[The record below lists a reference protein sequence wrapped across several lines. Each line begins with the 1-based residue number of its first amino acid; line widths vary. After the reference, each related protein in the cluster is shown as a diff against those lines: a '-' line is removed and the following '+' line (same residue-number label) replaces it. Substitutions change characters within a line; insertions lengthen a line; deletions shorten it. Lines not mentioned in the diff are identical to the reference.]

1 MGIFII
7 FLMLVAGVAYYFW
20 SNEQKK
26 QKQQKASLVSKSR
39 ELLATRPQTFTENLP
54 GGIALEMVKIPAGSF
69 LMGTDEAEVDK
80 RFNQKL
86 QEDSEFYTSIGNTQK
101 CETPQHQV
109 KLQEFYLGKYL
120 ITQDQYKA
128 IMGENPSKYWCS
140 NSKDK
145 PYPVE
150 KVSFSDAQLFCKK
163 LSKITGKNYR
173 LPTEAEWEYACR
185 AGTTTS
191 FYFGDSENELGE
203 YAWCSQN
210 ATKAQYVELAKI
222 LVRTHPVGLKKPNNW
237 GLYDIHGNL
246 FEMCEDDWH
255 SSYINKLENLKQN
268 GNIAWL
274 DDNKPSNERTYTLRS
289 SNWSCNADAS
299 RSAVREKSKGG
310 GNYATGFRVCVFPQ
324 PQQANQK
331 LMVTEVSSKSQ
342 PQPNTSK
349 DELTSKSQSQSDFS
363 KNNAEQDQNA
373 EYWFNRGVELGD
385 DTRTQEEAI
394 VAFKKAIEIEPNY
407 VEAWLNLGDILEY
420 EDRDEE
426 AKIAYTKVIK
436 LQPKHAEGWF
446 KLGEVLYKL
455 EQDWENPENARKN
468 PENLEKALICYDNAI
483 EIQPNNPKIWQSRGS
498 VLIDLGECSEAI
510 FSYDKAIELDP
521 EDIATKSARNAYAE
535 LFSDVLCKRGDELT
549 KVGEYEKA
557 ITFYDKVIEFNSDY
571 FRAWFHRGIVLGV
584 LGRDEEAILSYDK
597 AIELQPGDSTA
608 WHQRGF
614 TLRQLKRYEEAV
626 VSFNKA
632 IEIQSE
638 DFDSWHLL
646 GETLYKLDRYQEA
659 IDCFD
664 QAINIGS
671 DDDELL
677 SFAWGSRGFS
687 LIGLL
692 KIKEATK
699 SFNKAIE
706 IDPNNAKAL
715 KGRDLIVAKFNIEE

>member
-20 SNEQKK
+20 SKEQKK

-39 ELLATRPQTFTENLP
+39 ELLATCPQTFTETLP
-54 GGIALEMVKIPAGSF
+54 GGVTLEMVKIPAGSF

-86 QEDSEFYTSIGNTQK
+86 QEDLEFYTSIGNTQK

-210 ATKAQYVELAKI
+210 ATKAEYVELAKT

-237 GLYDIHGNL
+237 GLYDMHGNL

-255 SSYINKLENLKQN
+255 SSYINKPENLKQN
-268 GNIAWL
+268 GNITWL

-299 RSAVREKSKGG
+299 RSAVREESKGG
-310 GNYATGFRVCVFPQ
+310 GNYATGFRVCIFPQ
-324 PQQANQK
+324 PQQNNQQ
-331 LMVTEVSSKSQ
+331 LIATEASSKSQ
-342 PQPNTSK
+342 PQLNTSK
-349 DELTSKSQSQSDFS
+349 DELKSKSQSQSNFS
-363 KNNAEQDQNA
+363 KNNTEHDQNA
-373 EYWFNRGVELGD
+373 EYWFNQGVELGD

-394 VAFKKAIEIEPNY
+394 IALKKAIEIEPNY
-407 VEAWLNLGDILEY
+407 VEAWLNLGDIFKY
-420 EDRDEE
+420 FHRDEE
-426 AKIAYTKVIK
+426 AKLAYTKVVEI
-436 LQPKHAEGWF
+436 QATNAEGWF
-446 KLGEVLYKL
+446 KLGKVLYKL
-455 EQDWENPENARKN
+455 EEDRKEQENDRRNPEI
-468 PENLEKALICYDNAI
+468 LEKVLDYYHKAI
-483 EIQPNNPKIWQSRGS
+483 EIQPNNSKAWSSCGR
-498 VLIDLGECSEAI
+498 VLIDLGVWSEGI
-510 FSYDKAIELDP
+510 FYYDKAIELDP
-521 EDIATKSARNAYAE
+521 EDFSAKMARDAYVK
-535 LFSDVLCKRGDELT
+535 LFSDILCKRGNELIT
-549 KVGEYEKA
+549 VGETVEEYQKA
-557 ITFYDKVIEFNSDY
+557 ISCYDEVIEFNSDY
-571 FRAWFHRGIVLGV
+571 FEAWFSRGIALGV
-584 LGRDEEAILSYDK
+584 LGRDEEAILSYK
-597 AIELQPGDSTA
+597 
-608 WHQRGF
+608 
-614 TLRQLKRYEEAV
+614 
-626 VSFNKA
+626 KA

-638 DFDSWHLL
+638 HFGPWNLL
-646 GETLYKLDRYQEA
+646 GDKLCKLGRYQEA
-659 IDCFD
+659 INCFD
-664 QAINIGS
+664 KAINIGS
-671 DDDELL
+671 DDEEFL
-677 SFAWGSRGFS
+677 SSAWGGRGFS
-687 LIGLL
+687 LLGLL
-692 KIKEATK
+692 KIKEAMQ

-715 KGRDLIVAKFNIEE
+715 KGRDMMIAQLNIEE